1 MAAGVRCARAGT
13 RRRRSLRAVYA
24 GVPSTLQGAALRW
37 SKDNRHRW
45 LQGNRTRV
53 RALRG
58 MKTQARATGKGGLR
72 LGQARLRG
80 PSRCRASAQ
89 KRSRGPPRGW
99 FRRLLQQP
107 PQAHW
112 RRRVHLMRGGRPWQG
127 ECGLRTDPTRALKE
141 TLPMTLGGSRTLGD
155 RDGGP
160 CARGLVTGRL
170 AWRWDSRSSPT
181 AGQEGGTRGEE
192 GAGREG
198 LTLNSSGPRGHAT
211 CSAAKRSS
219 CILPA
224 PGPRP
229 GGSALPERGRGTVSW
244 KTCLAFSSVR
254 SYPGHFSLLCVPLGE
269 ALRMPCLSLRKRQ
282 VELQGTGAPHF
293 VCSTDP
299 TSLHS
304 RLWVPPIRTLN
315 DRSSTTPPL
324 CIQISYSS
332 GAEGK
337 PSGLRVPPP
346 MPTPKLT
353 PRDGSTKRT
362 RPERLGCGR
371 PSNWEQRSNLSAL
384 PNLIHILDHSLLARA

>member
-1 MAAGVRCARAGT
+1 MRPVRR
-13 RRRRSLRAVYA
+13 
-24 GVPSTLQGAALRW
+24 Q
-37 SKDNRHRW
+37 
-45 LQGNRTRV
+45 
-53 RALRG
+53 
-58 MKTQARATGKGGLR
+58 
-72 LGQARLRG
+72 
-80 PSRCRASAQ
+80 SAI
-89 KRSRGPPRGW
+89 G
-99 FRRLLQQP
+99 
-107 PQAHW
+107 
-112 RRRVHLMRGGRPWQG
+112 
-127 ECGLRTDPTRALKE
+127 
-141 TLPMTLGGSRTLGD
+141 
-155 RDGGP
+155 
-160 CARGLVTGRL
+160 
-170 AWRWDSRSSPT
+170 
-181 AGQEGGTRGEE
+181 
-192 GAGREG
+192 
-198 LTLNSSGPRGHAT
+198 
-211 CSAAKRSS
+211 

-337 PSGLRVPPP
+337 PNGLRVPPP

-384 PNLIHILDHSLLARA
+384 PNLITS